1 MTSKQ
6 RAYLKGLAMKMEP
19 IMQLG
24 KGSVTP
30 ENTAAV
36 DEALA
41 ARELI
46 KISVLQ
52 NCLDDPRP
60 VSYTHLDVYKR
71 QDMMSV
77 DDVTEILAVNLLGT
91 ILDDEQIVIA
101 ANQGEPLSGQK
112 SQAEEEYRNI
122 CRRLLGEEVPFVEL
136 QQKKGML
143 KRLSEIFHK

>member
-36 DEALA
+36 DEAFA

-52 NCLDDPRP
+52 NCLDDPRQMAE
-60 VSYTHLDVYKR
+60 VLAERTHSQVVQVIGRKIVLYREGKDNKKKI
-71 QDMMSV
+71 
-77 DDVTEILAVNLLGT
+77 IL
-91 ILDDEQIVIA
+91 
-101 ANQGEPLSGQK
+101 P
-112 SQAEEEYRNI
+112 
-122 CRRLLGEEVPFVEL
+122 
-136 QQKKGML
+136 
-143 KRLSEIFHK
+143 